1 MAKINKIEE
10 HIRRGLRKGKPLHFT
25 LLDPETLNTREEI
38 EKCINYGT
46 DAFMLGGSLRI
57 NDEYAKNI
65 VKAIKSVKQSMPVI
79 SFPGNVNGVF
89 NYADAVFFMSLLN
102 STNPYW
108 ITGAQ
113 AISAFDIKAKKIE
126 AISLAYIIIEPGE
139 TVAFIGDAKPI
150 PRKKEE
156 IACAYALSAQ
166 YMGFKFVYFEA
177 GSGAEESVPSKMIS
191 MAKKTIN
198 IPLIVGGGIRTPQ
211 AAREKAL
218 AGADIIVTG
227 NIVEDNIGILEDI
240 IKAIKE
246 I

>member
-1 MAKINKIEE
+1 MGENNKTEE
-10 HIRRGLRKGKPLHFT
+10 YIRELLCKGKPLHFT
-25 LLDPETLNTREEI
+25 LLDPETINTREAI
-38 EKCINYGT
+38 KKCINYGT

-57 NDEYAKNI
+57 NDKYARNT
-65 VKAIKSVKQSMPVI
+65 VNEIKSINQNIPII
-79 SFPGNVNGVF
+79 SFPGNINGVF
-89 NYADAVFFMSLLN
+89 NHVDAVFFMSLLN

-113 AISAFDIKAKKIE
+113 AISSFDIMAKKME
-126 AISLAYIIIEPGE
+126 TISLAYIIIEPGE
-139 TVAFIGDAKPI
+139 TVSFIGDAKPI

-177 GSGAEESVPSKMIS
+177 GSGAEKSVPSKMIA
-191 MAKKTIN
+191 MTKKTIN
-198 IPLIVGGGIRTPQ
+198 LPLIVGGGIRTPQ
-211 AAREKAL
+211 DAKEKAL

-227 NIVEDNIGILEDI
+227 NIIEDNIEILKNI

-246 I
+246 V